1 MKKITQYLLILFLL
15 TGSVQLFAQKYAIKR
30 VDPPSWWVGMKNPKL
45 QLMVYGKN
53 ISDTRPEIDYP
64 GVILHDVIHVESPNY
79 LFLDLVIEPEAQ
91 AGMVQIKF
99 MKGKK
104 VATTYSYSL
113 NKRDMNPKLH
123 NGYDGSDVVYLL
135 MPDRFANGD
144 PNNDSSPQTI
154 EKANRKDPNGRHGG
168 DIQGIIDHL
177 DYLKSLG
184 VTAIWS
190 TPLREDNMPTYS
202 YHGYAMTDYY
212 KIDPRYGT
220 NELYKT
226 MVEDAHKKGI
236 KIIMDMV
243 FNHCGT
249 NYFWKGDLPTHD
261 WYNQWPKFTR
271 SNYHGGAVS
280 DPHASQYDYKHMVA
294 GWFDTSMADLNQDNP
309 LVANYLIQNSIWWV
323 EYAGLDGIRQD
334 TYPYPYKDMM
344 AKWMQRL
351 LAEYPHI
358 NVIGE
363 SWFDYPASVAY
374 WLQNKTNK
382 DGYQSHLTN
391 VFDFPLT
398 FAIHKAFNE
407 KPGWN
412 TGTAQLYNV
421 LSQDFV
427 YSDPM
432 KLGVFADNHDMSRIF
447 SILNGNVKSWKMA
460 MAFIMT
466 TRGIPFIYYGD
477 EILLKGEKSQGD
489 GVMRND
495 FPGGW
500 PGDPKDAFTAA
511 GRTPE
516 QNDAFNFLS
525 KLLNWR
531 KTDSVV
537 QYGDLVHYIPEN
549 GVYVYFR
556 SYHGKKVM
564 VMLNNNNDKDVTV
577 DLNRFAHDMQ
587 GFKQAT
593 EVMTGKKYELKDT
606 FTIPAKSPVIL
617 ELEK

>member
-1 MKKITQYLLILFLL
+1 MKRITQFLLIFLLL
-15 TGSVQLFAQKYAIKR
+15 TGSAQLFAQKYNVNR
-30 VDPPSWWVGMKNPKL
+30 VDPPSWWVGMKNPHL
-45 QLMVYGKN
+45 QLLVFGPK
-53 ISDTRPEIDYP
+53 ISETTPVISYP
-64 GVILHDVIHVESPNY
+64 GVILHDVIHVESPDY
-79 LFLDLVIEPEAQ
+79 LFLDLIIQPDAQ
-91 AGMVQIKF
+91 PGTLQINF

-104 VATTYSYSL
+104 KETTYSYAL
-113 NKRDMNPKLH
+113 NKRDSNPKLH
-123 NGYDGSDVVYLL
+123 QGFNGSDVVYLL
-135 MPDRFANGD
+135 MPDRFANGN
-144 PNNDSSPQTI
+144 PGNDNMPGML

-168 DIQGIIDHL
+168 DIQGIEDHL
-177 DYLKSLG
+177 NYLKNLG

-190 TPLREDNMPTYS
+190 TPLLENNMPSYS
-202 YHGYAMTDYY
+202 YHGYAITDYY
-212 KIDPRYGT
+212 KVDPRYGT
-220 NELYKT
+220 NADYKKL
-226 MVEDAHKKGI
+226 VEEAHSKGL

-249 NYFWKGDLPTHD
+249 NYFWKDDLPTHD
-261 WYNQWPKFTR
+261 WYNQWPEFTR
-271 SNYHGGAVS
+271 SNYHGGTVS
-280 DPHASQYDYKHMVA
+280 DPHASEYDYKHMVA
-294 GWFDTSMADLNQDNP
+294 GWFDHTMADLNQDNP

-344 AKWMQRL
+344 AEWMKRL
-351 LAEYPHI
+351 LQEYPHI
-358 NVIGE
+358 NVVGE
-363 SWFDYPASVAY
+363 AWFDYPATVAY

-391 VFDFPLT
+391 VFDFPLC
-398 FAIHKAFNE
+398 FAIDKAFNE

-427 YSDPM
+427 YSDPQ
-432 KLGVFADNHDMSRIF
+432 KLCIFGDNHDMSRIF
-447 SILNGNVKSWKMA
+447 SSLKENVKSWKMA
-460 MAFIMT
+460 MAFLMT
-466 TRGIPFIYYGD
+466 TRGVPFIYYGD
-477 EILLKGEKSQGD
+477 EILLTGSKSQGD

-516 QNDAFNFLS
+516 QNDAFDFLR

-531 KTDSVV
+531 KTDSTV
-537 QYGDLVHYIPEN
+537 QYGNLVHYIPEN

-556 SYHGKKVM
+556 AYHGKKVM
-564 VMLNNNNDKDVTV
+564 VLLNNNNDKDVTV
-577 DLNRFAHDMQ
+577 ALNRFAHDMK
-587 GFKQAT
+587 GFHHAT
-593 EVMTGKKYELKDT
+593 SVMTGKQFELQNT
-606 FTIPAKSPVIL
+606 LTVPAKSPVIL